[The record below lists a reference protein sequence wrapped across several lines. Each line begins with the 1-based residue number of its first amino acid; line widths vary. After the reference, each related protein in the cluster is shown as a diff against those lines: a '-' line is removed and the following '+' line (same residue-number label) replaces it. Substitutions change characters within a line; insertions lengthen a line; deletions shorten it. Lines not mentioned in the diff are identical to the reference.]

1 MTVTSPR
8 RKVPVMTTRPAKEMR
23 RQLPEALAEAVAGYE
38 RFLAGEQGRSPH
50 TVRGYLGDAVSL
62 CDHVTRMGHLDLGT
76 VDVAAI
82 RSWLARLRTSGA
94 ARSTLARRAAAAR
107 SFLKWAYR
115 SGLMPDDPGRLL
127 ASPKS
132 QRALPVVL
140 NQDQARTLVTAVDDH
155 TPTGLRDRLVLELLY
170 ATGIRV
176 SELCGLDMA
185 DVDQARRVVR
195 VLGKGARERS
205 VPYGAP
211 AQQALDSYLVR
222 ARPAFITSRSG
233 HALLLGKRGGR
244 LDPRTV
250 RRILHA
256 GATRAGT
263 PDLPPHGLRH
273 TAATHLVEGGADLR
287 AVQEFLGHASLAT
300 TQVYTHVSLDRLR
313 EVYRQAH
320 PRADP

>member
-1 MTVTSPR
+1 MV
-8 RKVPVMTTRPAKEMR
+8 VRPATDEVR
-23 RQLPEALAEAVAGYE
+23 RQLPEALAEAVAGFE

-50 TVRGYLGDAVSL
+50 TVRGYLGDVVSL
-62 CDHVTRMGHLDLGT
+62 CDHATRMGHADLAA
-76 VDVAAI
+76 VDVSVI
-82 RSWLARLRTSGA
+82 RSWLARLRASGA
-94 ARSTLARRAAAAR
+94 ARSTQARRAAAAR
-107 SFLKWAYR
+107 SFCGWAYR
-115 SGLMPDDPGRLL
+115 SGLLPTDPGQLL
-127 ASPKS
+127 SSPRP

-140 NQDQARTLVTAVDDH
+140 SRDQARTLVVAADDH
-155 TPTGLRDRLVLELLY
+155 TPIGLRDRLVLELLY

-176 SELCGLDMA
+176 SELCGLDVA

-205 VPYGAP
+205 VPYGVP
-211 AQQALDSYLVR
+211 AQRALDSYLVR
-222 ARPAFITSRSG
+222 SRPAFVTPRSG
-233 HALLLGKRGGR
+233 HALLLGRRGGR
-244 LDPRTV
+244 LNPRTV
-250 RRILHA
+250 RRILHSIA
-256 GATRAGT
+256 SRAGT

-287 AVQEFLGHASLAT
+287 SVQEFLGHASLAS

>member
-1 MTVTSPR
+1 
-8 RKVPVMTTRPAKEMR
+8 
-23 RQLPEALAEAVAGYE
+23 
-38 RFLAGEQGRSPH
+38 
-50 TVRGYLGDAVSL
+50 
-62 CDHVTRMGHLDLGT
+62 
-76 VDVAAI
+76 
-82 RSWLARLRTSGA
+82 
-94 ARSTLARRAAAAR
+94 
-107 SFLKWAYR
+107 
-115 SGLMPDDPGRLL
+115 MPDDPGRLL
-127 ASPKS
+127 TSPKS

-140 NQDQARTLVTAVDDH
+140 SPDQARTLVTAVDDH

-176 SELCGLDMA
+176 SELCGLDVA
-185 DVDQARRVVR
+185 DVDQTRRVVR
-195 VLGKGARERS
+195 VLGKGGRERS
-205 VPYGAP
+205 VPYGVP

-222 ARPAFITSRSG
+222 ARPAFVTSRSG

-244 LDPRTV
+244 LDPRTA
-250 RRILHA
+250 RRILHTS
-256 GATRAGT
+256 ATRAGT